1 MSNKAIF
8 MDRDDTLIEDPGY
21 LSDPDQVKLL
31 PGVPW
36 ALIQLKDMGYKLVVV
51 TNQSGVARGIITET
65 VLRKIHDRLEH
76 LLAQQNARLD
86 AIYYCP
92 YHPEGSVAKFRRDS
106 DCRKPNPGMLLMA
119 ADELDIDLAESWMI
133 GNAGHDIEA
142 GLRAGCKTI
151 LIDVPSRQR
160 QIRPDDPAPHYRAVN
175 IAEAANIIKKYN
187 RRPEF
192 SPPPEPQPPDKVE
205 AGPAPDEDLIKDIKP
220 PVTEPPPIPDRP
232 EPGIDLSPM
241 PGETQRSAPPPACPI
256 GMGGVNTAPPPEQTH
271 PADQTQHLHP
281 FSSECPE
288 DSAPATATEAL
299 PSAKCPEAPGLAP
312 PPACPIGMGGAVH
325 PPAGETTQ
333 QLLTKILDQLKS
345 TQRSEMFSEF
355 STWRFMAG
363 AVQGLVVLCMLITV
377 YLLMSPNRK
386 DTSVLIGLGFATV
399 LQLMSLTFLAMQ
411 DRK

>member
-21 LSDPDQVKLL
+21 LSDPSQVKLL
-31 PGVPW
+31 PGVPR
-36 ALIQLKDMGYKLVVV
+36 ALIQLKDMGYKLIVA
-51 TNQSGVARGIITET
+51 TNQSAVARGIITEK
-65 VLRKIHDRLEH
+65 VLRQIHDRLEH
-76 LLAQQNARLD
+76 LLARQNARLD

-106 DCRKPNPGMLLMA
+106 DCRKPNPGMLLTA

-160 QIRPDDPAPHYRAVN
+160 QVRPDDPTAHYQAVN
-175 IAEAANIIKKYN
+175 IIEAANIIKKYN
-187 RRPEF
+187 RRPED
-192 SPPPEPQPPDKVE
+192 SAAPEPQS
-205 AGPAPDEDLIKDIKP
+205 PDETTPEPEPDDPAIRNAEPLT
-220 PVTEPPPIPDRP
+220 TEPQAIPNHP
-232 EPGIDLSPM
+232 ESRIDQPAMSRQ
-241 PGETQRSAPPPACPI
+241 TQPLA
-256 GMGGVNTAPPPEQTH
+256 TAPADPAPEQTH
-271 PADQTQHLHP
+271 PADQTQQHQP
-281 FSSECPE
+281 QQSEYHENSRP
-288 DSAPATATEAL
+288 DSAA
-299 PSAKCPEAPGLAP
+299 
-312 PPACPIGMGGAVH
+312 
-325 PPAGETTQ
+325 ETTQ
-333 QLLTKILDQLKS
+333 QLLTKILDQLKAA
-345 TQRSEMFSEF
+345 QRSDMFSEF

-363 AVQGLVVLCMLITV
+363 AVLGLVVLCMLITV

-399 LQLMSLTFLAMQ
+399 LQLMSLTFLVMQ

>member
-51 TNQSGVARGIITET
+51 TNQSAVARGIITEA
-65 VLRKIHDRLEH
+65 VLRKIHDRLEQ
-76 LLAQQNARLD
+76 LLAQQDAYLD

-133 GNAGHDIEA
+133 GNAAHDVEA

-160 QIRPDDPAPHYRAVN
+160 QIRPDDPAPHCRAVN

-187 RRPEF
+187 RRPEV
-192 SPPPEPQPPDKVE
+192 SPPPEPESPDQVE
-205 AGPAPDEDLIKDIKP
+205 PDREPDAPAKTEDTLP
-220 PVTEPPPIPDRP
+220 PVSEPQPIPDHH
-232 EPGIDLSPM
+232 EPGIDLSTM
-241 PGETQRSAPPPACPI
+241 SGETQRLAPPPACPI
-256 GMGGVNTAPPPEQTH
+256 GMGGVNTAPPPEQVQPVDH
-271 PADQTQHLHP
+271 AQHLHP
-281 FSSECPE
+281 LPSECPE
-288 DSAPATATEAL
+288 DSVPA
-299 PSAKCPEAPGLAP
+299 
-312 PPACPIGMGGAVH
+312 
-325 PPAGETTQ
+325 PAGETTQ
-333 QLLTKILDQLKS
+333 QLLTKILDQLKAA
-345 TQRSEMFSEF
+345 QRSEMFSEF

-399 LQLMSLTFLAMQ
+399 LQLMSLTFLAMR

>member
-1 MSNKAIF
+1 MSTKAIF

-21 LSDPDQVKLL
+21 LSDQGQVKLL

-51 TNQSGVARGIITET
+51 TNQSAVARGIITEN
-65 VLRKIHDRLEH
+65 VLRKIHDRLEY

-133 GNAGHDIEA
+133 GNAGHDVEA

-151 LIDVPSRQR
+151 LIDLPSRQK
-160 QIRPDDPAPHYRAVN
+160 QVRPDDPAPHYRAVN

-187 RRPEF
+187 RRPED
-192 SPPPEPQPPDKVE
+192 SPAPEPESPDQVEPDREPDVPLTEDAQPPATEPQP
-205 AGPAPDEDLIKDIKP
+205 
-220 PVTEPPPIPDRP
+220 IPDQP
-232 EPGIDLSPM
+232 EPGIDLSAM
-241 PGETQRSAPPPACPI
+241 SRETR
-256 GMGGVNTAPPPEQTH
+256 
-271 PADQTQHLHP
+271 L
-281 FSSECPE
+281 
-288 DSAPATATEAL
+288 
-299 PSAKCPEAPGLAP
+299 LAP
-312 PPACPIGMGGAVH
+312 PPVGGATH
-325 PPAGETTQ
+325 PPDETQHHQPEQSEYHENSRPEPAAETTQ
-333 QLLTKILDQLKS
+333 QLLTKILDQLKAA
-345 TQRSEMFSEF
+345 QRSDMFSEF

-377 YLLMSPNRK
+377 WLLMSPHRS
-386 DTSVLIGLGFATV
+386 DTSVLIGLGFATI
-399 LQLMSLTFLAMQ
+399 LQLMSLTFFVMQ
-411 DRK
+411 GRK